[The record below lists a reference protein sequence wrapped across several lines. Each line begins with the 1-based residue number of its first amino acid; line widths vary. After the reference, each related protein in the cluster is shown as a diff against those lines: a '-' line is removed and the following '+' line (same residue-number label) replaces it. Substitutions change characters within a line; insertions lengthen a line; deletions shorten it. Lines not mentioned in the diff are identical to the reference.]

1 MMAHLTRD
9 RKKLLNRVRRI
20 RGQVAAIE
28 RAVEQDDECSSVLQT
43 IAATR
48 GALNGL
54 MAQVLEGHVREHVI
68 DPARKP
74 TPEQLEAADEL
85 VDVVRAYLR

>member
-1 MMAHLTRD
+1 MAHIDRD

-20 RGQVAAIE
+20 RGQIE
-28 RAVEQDDECSSVLQT
+28 AVEKALAGGENCSTVLQT

-54 MAQVLEGHVREHVI
+54 MAQILEGHVREHVI
-68 DPARKP
+68 DPTRKA
-74 TPEQLEAADEL
+74 TRAQLEAADEL
-85 VDVVRAYLR
+85 IDVVKAYLK